1 MSIPMI
7 VLSTIFILYIIIS
20 TILIKQLQ
28 NQVDE
33 YYKRTEKLM
42 LDKLELTII
51 LANLKKERGS
61 DESRKTYANDENAK

>member
-1 MSIPMI
+1 MYTPVI
-7 VLSTIFILYIIIS
+7 VLSTIFTLYIIIS

-42 LDKLELTII
+42 LDKFELTTI

-61 DESRKTYANDENAK
+61 DESRKTYANDANAR

>member
-1 MSIPMI
+1 MI

-33 YYKRTEKLM
+33 YHKRTEKLM

-61 DESRKTYANDENAK
+61 DE

>member
-1 MSIPMI
+1 MTSIPMI

-33 YYKRTEKLM
+33 YHKRTEKLM

-61 DESRKTYANDENAK
+61 DE